1 MYSGLIIKESLEN
14 IDILQDNRI
23 VVLKEDVWKVG
34 SRAVDWQPK
43 EWTAIYV
50 EGADKDL
57 GDLATVI
64 SCSILEKWYANL
76 SNPTTEYVIFHKK
89 IFAYEKGD
97 RETKHKAKMYAKK
110 ISAFLHISWI
120 GNSKQKTNK
129 GTVVKIKRNMPD
141 HIE

>member
-1 MYSGLIIKESLEN
+1 MYLGLIIKESLES
-14 IDILQDNRI
+14 IDFLQDNRI
-23 VVLKEDVWKVG
+23 VVLKEDIWEVG

-57 GDLATVI
+57 GDLATAI

-76 SNPTTEYVIFHKK
+76 SNPTIEYVIFRKK

-97 RETKHKAKMYAKK
+97 GETKQKAKMYAKD
-110 ISAFLHISWI
+110 I
-120 GNSKQKTNK
+120 GVPEHQL
-129 GTVVKIKRNMPD
+129 D
-141 HIE
+141 W